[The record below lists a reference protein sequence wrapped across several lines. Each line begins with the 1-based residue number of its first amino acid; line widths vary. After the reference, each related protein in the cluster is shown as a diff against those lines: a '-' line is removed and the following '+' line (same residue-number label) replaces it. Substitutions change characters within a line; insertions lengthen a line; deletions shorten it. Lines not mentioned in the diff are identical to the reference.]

1 MYSTPGILFFKLL
14 GKTASVSGLGAM
26 FLISIWH
33 SCFDVVSEGFDL
45 SLLFTCSVDRLR
57 NNEILG
63 KIDCKS
69 K

>member
-1 MYSTPGILFFKLL
+1 MYSTPGILFLKLL
-14 GKTASVSGLGAM
+14 GKTASVSGLGAV

-33 SCFDVVSEGFDL
+33 SCFDVVSEDFDL

-63 KIDCKS
+63 KIDNL
-69 K
+69 